1 MKQLATILSVVSLVL
16 CGILFYLFAHHTE
29 QLKTI
34 SAIEQKKTTPE
45 HFRIAYFDLD
55 TLQANYEYF
64 KDAMNKLKAQENDM
78 NMQLSSLNRNYQKKI
93 DAWRQKGNTMT
104 QAEAEQAQQE
114 YAGDQQN
121 FQNQKQQLE
130 SELYKK
136 TEDYKAQIRK
146 KVEDFLKKF
155 NSRGEYS
162 FIFAYDP
169 GSFIYNKDT
178 IYNVTSALVEGLN
191 AEYAVDKKKK

>member
-1 MKQLATILSVVSLVL
+1 MKYLPTILSVIALALV
-16 CGILFYLFAHHTE
+16 GVLFYLFAHHTE

-34 SAIEQKKTTPE
+34 SANEQKKGTPD

-55 TLQANYEYF
+55 TLQANYTFF
-64 KDAMNKLKAQENDM
+64 KDAQTHLKTKENDM
-78 NMQLSSLNRNYQKKI
+78 NMRLASLSKSYQKKV
-93 DAWRQKGNTMT
+93 DAWRQKGNAMT

-114 YAGDQQN
+114 YASDQQN

-130 SELYKK
+130 SELYK
-136 TEDYKAQIRK
+136 TSEDYKSQIRK

-155 NSRGEYS
+155 NSQGQYS

-169 GSFIYNKDT
+169 GSFMYYKDT
-178 IYNVTSALVEGLN
+178 VYNITPDLLDGLN
-191 AEYAVDKKKK
+191 AAYKKKN